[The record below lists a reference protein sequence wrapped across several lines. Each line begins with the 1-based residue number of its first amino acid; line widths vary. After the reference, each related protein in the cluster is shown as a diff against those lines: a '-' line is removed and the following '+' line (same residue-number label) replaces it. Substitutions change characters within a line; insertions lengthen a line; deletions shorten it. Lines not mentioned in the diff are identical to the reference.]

1 MSDVKV
7 ISAPK
12 GPGYSVADIET
23 AAMNA
28 GLDEGLKSL
37 IQQHL
42 EDDGSDDARDC
53 LEGDDDVSGT
63 TPSSRDED
71 DGSGDYV
78 EFIDDGSATS
88 LSKILMGE
96 LNTIV
101 GELLPNEDDQ
111 FPVDGNGFDVVPDD
125 RYEEMLDGVTR
136 AMALVKFA
144 NELSKVIAGAE
155 PSLFVDYMG
164 QFIFQCHEALGED
177 PREYESSEIALARFG
192 MNMRPDASVTDRV
205 EVVRRRVTAGE
216 IPVEPADERGDSNN
230 K

>member
-1 MSDVKV
+1 V

-23 AAMNA
+23 AVMNA
-28 GLDEGLKSL
+28 GLDSGLGAE
-37 IQQHL
+37 IQRFL
-42 EDDGSDDARDC
+42 EDDGSDDGRDC

-63 TPSSRDED
+63 APSSRDEN

-78 EFIDDGSATS
+78 EFIDDSSATS

-101 GELLPNEDDQ
+101 DELLPNENDQ
-111 FPVDGNGFDVVPDD
+111 FTVDDDGFDVVPAD

-136 AMALVKFA
+136 AKALVKFA

-155 PSLFVDYMG
+155 EYSLFVDYMG
-164 QFIFQCHEALGED
+164 QFIHQCHEALGED
-177 PREYESSEIALARFG
+177 SMEYESAEVALARFG
-192 MNMRPDASVTDRV
+192 LNMRPDTTV
-205 EVVRRRVTAGE
+205 
-216 IPVEPADERGDSNN
+216 ADVNKNAAARARGCWMEDAPSDEDGG
-230 K
+230 